1 MEMPNRIDTATQFH
15 SVSRNR
21 INTETLASSLAIFW
35 LIALVLGCSP
45 VAPSSSITV
54 AVEPPHDG
62 TTALSSQ
69 SFGIVVTA
77 DQVTAANLAQWKATR
92 SPVVLKINSVVNHGK
107 DREAAL
113 AIDQAELQLDYFIE
127 VARCPEMAAQHP
139 EWMASLQGHPEW
151 RTLFPDVAK
160 PTARQ
165 VIKTQPWVPIL
176 YREAFDA
183 HVARIKS
190 LLKNKP
196 SAKRIWLNDL
206 QAAPS
211 ACGCGHPLCRWTA
224 DYGPIKTATPL
235 DENAAAEFVVA
246 IKQFSAG
253 AEIIPIFA
261 GECEKEDKDSVC
273 CGVACFEGKCWKA
286 FTRQLDA
293 VAKTNPTIGV
303 ACFYRE
309 FDRDL
314 PRYEKTAGW
323 IQYTLDSFSTMPSKR
338 DGVGVPAG
346 RLIAV
351 LQGWDVSS
359 AQLEAQIERVK
370 ETKALGYL
378 VSLCP
383 IDQSW
388 QPVVYDLPES
398 VVTDKKHDKK

>member
-1 MEMPNRIDTATQFH
+1 MPNSFHVKRRVDLASQKRI
-15 SVSRNR
+15 R
-21 INTETLASSLAIFW
+21 IQTLAFPLSFYWML
-35 LIALVLGCSP
+35 ALVLGCGP
-45 VAPSSSITV
+45 AAPSSSSSTKIESNLG
-54 AVEPPHDG
+54 A
-62 TTALSSQ
+62 TAADASQ
-69 SFGIVVTA
+69 SFGVIVTA
-77 DQVTAANLAQWKATR
+77 DQVTADKIAEWKKAR
-92 SPVVLKINSVVNHGK
+92 NPVALKIDSVANHEK
-107 DREAAL
+107 DRKAAR
-113 AIDQAELQLDYFIE
+113 AIEQAGLQLDYFFE
-127 VARCPEMAAQHP
+127 VARCPELAAEHP

-151 RTLFPDVAK
+151 RTRFPDVAK

-165 VIKTQPWVPIL
+165 VIKNQPWVPIL
-176 YREAFDA
+176 YRESFDA

-190 LLKNKP
+190 LLKEKP

-206 QAAPS
+206 QGAPS

-235 DENAAAEFVVA
+235 GENAAAEFVMA
-246 IKQFSAG
+246 IQKLSAD

-273 CGVACFEGKCWKA
+273 CGVACFEGKCWKE
-286 FTRQLDA
+286 FTKQLDA
-293 VAKTNPTIGV
+293 VAKNSPTMGV

-314 PRYEKTAGW
+314 PRYDKTAGW
-323 IQYTLDSFSTMPSKR
+323 IHYTLDSFSSMPSKR
-338 DGVGVPAG
+338 DGVGVPVG

-351 LQGWDVSS
+351 LQGWDVTSV
-359 AQLEAQIERVK
+359 QLEAQIERVK

-388 QPVVYDLPES
+388 QPVVFDLSENRVSGPQN
-398 VVTDKKHDKK
+398 